1 VAESSN
7 IMTFLA
13 FPLRL
18 VIIASDTEKWRSL
31 RAMDESGYLL
41 LKVHN

>member
-1 VAESSN
+1 MRLLV
-7 IMTFLA
+7 
-13 FPLRL
+13 FPLRM

>member
-1 VAESSN
+1 MRLLV
-7 IMTFLA
+7 
-13 FPLRL
+13 FPLRM
-18 VIIASDTEKWRSL
+18 VIIAFDTEKWRSL